1 MTKNKHTISIQ
12 LKTPTRQPLTR
23 SDLSMQQLGT
33 NVVANPV
40 SGIKPINKHSNCY
53 ALNKS
58 PNSQLLQN
66 AVGTGGSSTL
76 MQHNHSKK
84 HSLKSGK
91 SASIPPVG
99 GSNVSLGGGGGN
111 GFHLNLEDESI
122 FDPQL
127 STQLDESTRQIGSA
141 SGAINRRHPKR
152 ASVHHHSMLIPSS
165 GGGAGGNQDISLDCL
180 GS

>member
-1 MTKNKHTISIQ
+1 M
-12 LKTPTRQPLTR
+12 
-23 SDLSMQQLGT
+23 
-33 NVVANPV
+33 
-40 SGIKPINKHSNCY
+40 
-53 ALNKS
+53 
-58 PNSQLLQN
+58 
-66 AVGTGGSSTL
+66 

-180 GS
+180 GSETTGLILGNRKQSSSPSTPKMPCSDEMKEQKRLAYQSTPNKDSTSMGGGG